1 MSEAGP
7 VPSTP
12 KPTAAEDELRRVLK
26 RYQEEGTVFL
36 SGADGIRYRVSS
48 LDADGCAVEQPDA
61 SEPAQC
67 TFALYAEK
75 RTQILHSGGSHPF
88 LSLDPSAAVRAT
100 VLQSEKLAL
109 SADRRTILF
118 VQDADQALDIL
129 CDCLRRLR
137 VDREDPPKL
146 YKPAMLACVF
156 EAMKRDELCANRI
169 EFDWVLPRFRAKIK
183 ALGQDAGD
191 AQAAY
196 AFYHLTREL
205 FWMLCYVDPSLPL
218 HDRKRSPSAVR
229 ERVRHAT
236 LKDTF
241 WNALQTEGAI
251 DRVLGLLENRWFGD
265 RAVAR
270 DAPAASTKQSLADLA
285 ERLLIEEEFL
295 KTLADL
301 LEDKRQVILY
311 GPPGTGKTF
320 VAREVARHLA
330 GSPDRVEI
338 VQFHPS
344 YTYEDF
350 VEGFRPALLQN
361 QPAFRLRKG
370 PLRRLARAAADGNPR
385 FLVID
390 EINRGNVAKVFGELY
405 FLLEYRDEAITL
417 QYRPGKRFHL
427 PRALYLIGTMNTAD
441 RSIALIDTALRRRF
455 YFLPFFPDAPPV
467 KGLLRRW
474 LLREKKENLLW
485 VSDLVDRANALL
497 GPNRHGLIGPSYFMR
512 PALTPEFFRLIWDHA
527 VMPYLEE
534 QFVGAESQLE
544 QFRLEKLS
552 PERFATASEGGAADA
567 AGGTP

>member
-1 MSEAGP
+1 
-7 VPSTP
+7 VPNTT
-12 KPTAAEDELRRVLK
+12 KPPDANEELRRVLG
-26 RYQEEGTVFL
+26 RYREEGTVFL
-36 SGADGIRYRVSS
+36 SGADGLRFRVRS
-48 LDADGCAVEQPDA
+48 LEADGCTVERLDTGEA
-61 SEPAQC
+61 ARC

-75 RTQILHSGGSHPF
+75 LAQVLEAGGACPF
-88 LSLDPSAAVRAT
+88 PSLDPSPAVRAT

-109 SADRRTILF
+109 SADRRTIHL
-118 VQDADQALDIL
+118 VQDADQALDLL
-129 CDCLRRLR
+129 CDCLLRLR

-146 YKPAMLACVF
+146 YKPALLACVF
-156 EAMKRDELCANRI
+156 EAIRREELSANRI
-169 EFDWVLPRFRAKIK
+169 EFDWVVPRFLRKIK
-183 ALGQDAGD
+183 ALGQTAGE

-205 FWMLCYVDPSLPL
+205 FWMLCYVDPLSPL
-218 HDRKRSPSAVR
+218 HDTKRSPTAVR

-241 WNALQTEGAI
+241 WRALQTEGAA
-251 DRVLGLLENRWFGD
+251 DRVLGFLSKRWFTERPAEAEGPTD
-265 RAVAR
+265 GTEKSLR
-270 DAPAASTKQSLADLA
+270 DLAD
-285 ERLLIEEEFL
+285 RLLIDEGFL

-301 LEDKRQVILY
+301 LADKRQIILY

-330 GSPDRVEI
+330 GSPERVEI

-350 VEGFRPALLQN
+350 VEGFRPVLVQHR
-361 QPAFRLRKG
+361 PGFRLRQG
-370 PLRRLARAAADGNPR
+370 PLRRLARAAGDGKPR
-385 FLVID
+385 CLVID

-417 QYRPGKRFHL
+417 QYRPGKRFQL
-427 PRALYLIGTMNTAD
+427 PKALFLIGTMNTAD
-441 RSIALIDTALRRRF
+441 RSIALIDSALRRRF

-474 LLREKKENLLW
+474 LLKQGKGDLLW
-485 VSDLVDRANALL
+485 VPDLVDKANALL
-497 GPNRHGLIGPSYFMR
+497 GTNRQGLIGPSYFMR
-512 PALTPEFFRLIWDHA
+512 QTLTADFFRLIWDHA

-534 QFVGAESQLE
+534 QFVGAEGQLE

-552 PERFATASEGGAADA
+552 PERFGKPSDGGRADA
-567 AGGTP
+567 PAGTA